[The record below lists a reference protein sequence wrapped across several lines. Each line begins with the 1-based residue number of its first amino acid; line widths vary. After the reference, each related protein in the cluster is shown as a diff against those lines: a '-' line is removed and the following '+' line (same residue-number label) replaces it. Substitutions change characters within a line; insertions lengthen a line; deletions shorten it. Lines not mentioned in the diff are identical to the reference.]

1 MKLLAQKSRLCCHTS
16 SLERVLE
23 VAPVGETSLA
33 MRGNIDGGPGI
44 LPAGSLGA
52 ESLRRRP
59 AAVGSK
65 TLWRQPACTALRAD
79 TVELVGK
86 TSAGK

>member
-1 MKLLAQKSRLCCHTS
+1 MS
-16 SLERVLE
+16 SPECMLEA
-23 VAPVGETSLA
+23 APVGETSPA

-44 LPAGSLGA
+44 LPAGSHGA
-52 ESLRRRP
+52 ESLRRKP

-65 TLWRQPACTALRAD
+65 TRWRQPACATLGAD

-86 TSAGK
+86 TGVGK

>member
-1 MKLLAQKSRLCCHTS
+1 MS
-16 SLERVLE
+16 SPERVLE
-23 VAPVGETSLA
+23 AAPVGETSPA
-33 MRGNIDGGPGI
+33 MMGNIDRGPGI

-59 AAVGSK
+59 AVVGSK
-65 TLWRQPACTALRAD
+65 TRRRQPAGAALGPD

>member
-1 MKLLAQKSRLCCHTS
+1 VA
-16 SLERVLE
+16 
-23 VAPVGETSLA
+23 APVGETLPA

-52 ESLRRRP
+52 ESLRQRP

-65 TLWRQPACTALRAD
+65 TRQRQQACATLGAD